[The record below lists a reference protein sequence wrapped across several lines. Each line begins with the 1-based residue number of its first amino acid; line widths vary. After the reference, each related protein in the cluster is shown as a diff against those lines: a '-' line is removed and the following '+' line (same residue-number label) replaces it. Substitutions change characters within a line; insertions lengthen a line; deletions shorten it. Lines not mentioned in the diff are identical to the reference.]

1 MLKYKYKKILINFY
15 LIILFNKIICM
26 SISKTLTVHI
36 SYIIYDVNNIIRACH
51 T

>member
-1 MLKYKYKKILINFY
+1 
-15 LIILFNKIICM
+15 M

-36 SYIIYDVNNIIRACH
+36 SYITYDVNNIIRACH